1 MVATIGRIITKLNQM
16 PGTRMNFSLGRKGM
30 EQLAKGTQFDDALK
44 FLLSGAKKPQ
54 VDVALKSSEQGF
66 TVAAMTFRDGKD
78 EIVKLAASITGH
90 GTADEVIKMR
100 ANGLNGIMQARA
112 HQYMALSPN
121 VDDIALS
128 VANKNGVMTMDQV
141 CANGESHITYKTKEL
156 VEKFGGPGSY
166 DEGVKKVNGFL
177 NNFTD
182 KFRKLLSGETVSKVK
197 KVNET
202 VEPKKF
208 KSLDEIFEKTRSG
221 KPFDKTHYQKETTA
235 EVKELLNKAD
245 EIEQR
250 VKIAENLKYENSR
263 KTPEGAKQALEQ
275 AIKYAK
281 ERGIDI
287 DDIVK
292 I

>member
-1 MVATIGRIITKLNQM
+1 MVATIGKIITTLNKM

-78 EIVKLAASITGH
+78 EIAKLAASITGH
-90 GTADEVIKMR
+90 GTADELIKMR
-100 ANGLNGIMQARA
+100 TTGLNGIMQGRA

-202 VEPKKF
+202 VEPKKI
-208 KSLDEIFEKTRSG
+208 KSLDEIFEEACSG
-221 KPFDKTHYQKETTA
+221 KHFDKTHYQEESA
-235 EVKELLNKAD
+235 EVKEFLEKAKK
-245 EIEQR
+245 IEYR
-250 VKIAENLKYENSR
+250 IKTIASKEHEESR
-263 KTPEGAKQALEQ
+263 KTLEGAKEAFEN
-275 AIKYAK
+275 AVKYAK
-281 ERGIDI
+281 ERGVDI
-287 DDIVK
+287 DDIVNA
-292 I
+292 